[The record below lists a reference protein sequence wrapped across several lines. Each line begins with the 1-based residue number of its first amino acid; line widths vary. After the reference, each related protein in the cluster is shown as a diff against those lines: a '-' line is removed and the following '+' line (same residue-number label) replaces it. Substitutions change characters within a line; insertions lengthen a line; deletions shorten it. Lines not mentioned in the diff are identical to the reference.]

1 VRPLVQERQHGVG
14 GLRAPGDYLGHDVD
28 EQEAHRAERDGPVHR
43 LGDDPAARGHDDAV
57 GREQADAHR
66 RSEPDKC
73 EDSRIKEQE
82 MHQCHVNGVP
92 GRGYSG
98 DDQHTHEN
106 N

>member
-1 VRPLVQERQHGVG
+1 VG
-14 GLRAPGDYLGHDVD
+14 GQGRCSWTPD
-28 EQEAHRAERDGPVHR
+28 R
-43 LGDDPAARGHDDAV
+43 LGDDPATRGHDDAV